1 MPLAITSLQHLREHL
16 ELAIKIE
23 LSTVPPY
30 LYAMYSIADQQ
41 SDAALLIRSVV
52 AEEMLHA
59 VLAAN
64 LLLAVGGDPDFS
76 SQATL
81 TTYPSELPHHRPPL
95 TLNLTPC
102 TPAQVRDL
110 FLVIEQP
117 ETHHVIPEDDIY
129 ESLGQFYH
137 AIERGVAALAATE
150 DLFANAQTD
159 RQMAKHDYY
168 APVTFDAE
176 ESGGLAPIN
185 DIASANE
192 AIHVIIHQGEGVS
205 DEKWADPSH
214 KELTHYY
221 KFLRIADGDAPVGR
235 LAAMPMNP
243 RGADYPEPVR
253 RVSDLFNAAYRCV
266 YLLMHEIFQPG
277 ADRDALVGQLYRV
290 MSDVMSPVGHF
301 LVTLPFGDGV
311 AAPTFE
317 AFEFG
322 NADPKE
328 RLAEM
333 ASEVAAEHL
342 TLSDVALV
350 VASL

>member
-1 MPLAITSLQHLREHL
+1 MAITSLHELREHL

-64 LLLAVGGDPDFS
+64 LLLAVGGEPDFS
-76 SQATL
+76 SKT
-81 TTYPSELPHHRPPL
+81 TMPTYPSELPHHRPPL

-102 TPAQVRDL
+102 TPDQIRNL

-137 AIERGVAALAATE
+137 AVERGIAALAVTE
-150 DLFANAQTD
+150 DLFANTQTN
-159 RQMAKHDYY
+159 RQMAKSGYY
-168 APVTFDAE
+168 APVAFDAD
-176 ESGGLAPIN
+176 ESGGLAAVT

-221 KFLRIADGDAPVGR
+221 KFLQIAEGDAPIGR
-235 LAAMPMNP
+235 LAAMPVNP
-243 RGADYPEPVR
+243 RGVDYPESIR
-253 RVSDLFNAAYRCV
+253 AVSDLFNAAYRYV
-266 YLLMHEIFQPG
+266 YLLMHEMFQPG
-277 ADRDALVGQLYRV
+277 ADQDAIVGKLRNIGLVQ
-290 MSDVMSPVGHF
+290 DF
-301 LVTLPFGDGV
+301 LARPTRSNLP
-311 AAPTFE
+311 
-317 AFEFG
+317 
-322 NADPKE
+322 
-328 RLAEM
+328 
-333 ASEVAAEHL
+333 
-342 TLSDVALV
+342 
-350 VASL
+350 